1 MGIIKDNMK
10 KIISAAVILTLSICG
25 AVAYFFIGDKSE
37 RVATNIKNEDVDSV
51 VEKIESEDS
60 DEKKDEENKQAK
72 VDEAS
77 NAKVEEKKEEPKEN
91 VQKSEKPKETP
102 KANENAKTQQTQQ
115 TQKEPSKPAV
125 QSQKPANK
133 VTTYTSKGLGISLD
147 FPGNWNG
154 KYVVKDNGDEL
165 FVYMKHSRNSEGVGL
180 LFIITSHVE
189 SGQFMDTIYG
199 INKEQTL
206 NGKKLVVGGP
216 TDYPMI
222 ENDPLEKQYR
232 EMLSQRS
239 EVLKT
244 LR

>member
-102 KANENAKTQQTQQ
+102 KANENVKTQQTQQ
-115 TQKEPSKPAV
+115 QPSKPAV

>member
-1 MGIIKDNMK
+1 
-10 KIISAAVILTLSICG
+10 
-25 AVAYFFIGDKSE
+25 
-37 RVATNIKNEDVDSV
+37 
-51 VEKIESEDS
+51 
-60 DEKKDEENKQAK
+60 
-72 VDEAS
+72 
-77 NAKVEEKKEEPKEN
+77 
-91 VQKSEKPKETP
+91 
-102 KANENAKTQQTQQ
+102 
-115 TQKEPSKPAV
+115 
-125 QSQKPANK
+125 
-133 VTTYTSKGLGISLD
+133 
-147 FPGNWNG
+147 
-154 KYVVKDNGDEL
+154 
-165 FVYMKHSRNSEGVGL
+165 MKHSRNSEGVGL